1 MQRKKQ
7 VQRNTDNTWSA
18 GISLYLLLS
27 KEGLCDFKSADES
40 DSDFFFGKY
49 GDSFNDAVH

>member
-40 DSDFFFGKY
+40 ERSAAYSIRF
-49 GDSFNDAVH
+49 SAVST